1 MFVKLTSCKNA
12 FEAEVVKNALAD
24 MGIEA
29 ILQGENISTIYGG
42 IDAFAVNVLVEEKD
56 YEKALTF
63 IDSREPE
70 PSPEPVPQ
78 KAPTTWKHKLYFSAT
93 FALFLTISNLIVDII
108 RHCVDTPLTY
118 VGTAGLAFS
127 IMLFLYWA
135 ESKIIK

>member
-12 FEAEVVKNALAD
+12 FEAEVVKSALAD

-29 ILQGENISTIYGG
+29 VLQGENISTIYGG

-56 YEKALTF
+56 YKKALTF
-63 IDSREPE
+63 IDSREPL
-70 PSPEPVPQ
+70 PATEPVPE
-78 KAPTTWKHKLYFSAT
+78 KAPKTWKQKLYFSAT
-93 FALFLTISNLIVDII
+93 FAMFLSISNLIKDVIL
-108 RHCVDTPLTY
+108 HSVESPLTY
-118 VGTAGLAFS
+118 VGTAVLAFS

>member
-1 MFVKLTSCKNA
+1 MYRILTSCKNA

-24 MGIEA
+24 MGIES

-78 KAPTTWKHKLYFSAT
+78 KAPRTWKNKIFFSAT
-93 FALFLTISNLIVDII
+93 FAVFLTISNLIMDTT
-108 RHCVDTPLTY
+108 RHSVESPLTY
-118 VGTAGLAFS
+118 VGTAGLAFF